1 MKLVDMLLQSAQ
13 VSGRV
18 SALIVFGAL
27 AIFLVVHLARGLSMR
42 RTVAHSDPASI
53 VGAALTAA
61 LGLFVAGC
69 VWWRWGSVPVPVPI
83 VAVLIGL
90 CSIAGSVMCFMALS
104 FIVWGFLALDAS
116 GHVLAKVDHG
126 AKLVTAGPFTVVRHP
141 VYFGIGLLLLGAGL
155 AATSWWALVAAAA
168 WWPVAVYRARLEDTL
183 LRRAF
188 GAEFEE
194 YARRVPSL
202 APGFGSRPRSAQ

>member
-1 MKLVDMLLQSAQ
+1 M
-13 VSGRV
+13 
-18 SALIVFGAL
+18 
-27 AIFLVVHLARGLSMR
+27 
-42 RTVAHSDPASI
+42 
-53 VGAALTAA
+53 GAAITAA

-69 VWWRWGSVPVPVPI
+69 VWWRWGSVPVPFPF

-90 CSIAGSVMCFMALS
+90 CSMFGSVLCFMALS
-104 FIVWGFLALDAS
+104 FIVWGFLALGAS
-116 GHVLAKVDHG
+116 GHVLARVDRG

-141 VYFGIGLLLLGAGL
+141 IYFGIGLLLLGAGL

-168 WWPVAVYRARLEDTL
+168 WWPVAAYRARLEDTL
-183 LRRAF
+183 LLRAF

-202 APGFGSRPRSAQ
+202 APGFGSRTRPAQ